1 MKTRFGIHAIVLS
14 DINLTGKSSIRF
26 RFCAVL
32 NGQNPSVEEADQNSC
47 CLWVDWGGKVVQK
60 CPDSSDA
67 CISIETLLSAHLGG
81 GDVKKKSVEGQ
92 EVKRW
97 RQGMVTMATVQGQV
111 FTNPLTF
118 YQIVHNVNFS
128 VVLTEAVHQG
138 RKM

>member
-1 MKTRFGIHAIVLS
+1 M
-14 DINLTGKSSIRF
+14 
-26 RFCAVL
+26 
-32 NGQNPSVEEADQNSC
+32 
-47 CLWVDWGGKVVQK
+47 DWGGKVVQK

-128 VVLTEAVHQG
+128 VV
-138 RKM
+138 